1 MENIGYLLLIG
12 IFIYVFYGPHMG
24 GGKKDDGKG
33 KK

>member
-1 MENIGYLLLIG
+1 MENIGYLVLIG

-24 GGKKDDGKG
+24 GGGDKKG